1 MKHDIEKQWTDKFL
15 AKRNP
20 TLARDDVQ
28 KNWGDN
34 APEWVKVLAK
44 YCDDNSQKK
53 AATIINKSLTT
64 VNLVLKN
71 KYNANTTTIQASVE
85 ATLMRQCV
93 ACPVLGEIEGSEC
106 LKHQTA
112 PFNSANHVA
121 VSLFRA
127 CRTCPFNTI
136 GVKHNDQR

>member
-1 MKHDIEKQWTDKFL
+1 M
-15 AKRNP
+15 KRNP

-28 KNWGDN
+28 KHWGID
-34 APEWVKVLAK
+34 APEWIKVLAT
-44 YCDDNSQKK
+44 YCDENSQKK
-53 AATIINKSLTT
+53 AAAMINKSLAT

-71 KYNANTTTIQASVE
+71 KYPANMTSVQAGVE
-85 ATLMRQCV
+85 AAFMRKCV
-93 ACPVLGEIEGSEC
+93 ECPVLGEIAGDEC

-112 PFNSANHVA
+112 PFSSANHVS

-136 GVKHNDQR
+136 GVKRKC